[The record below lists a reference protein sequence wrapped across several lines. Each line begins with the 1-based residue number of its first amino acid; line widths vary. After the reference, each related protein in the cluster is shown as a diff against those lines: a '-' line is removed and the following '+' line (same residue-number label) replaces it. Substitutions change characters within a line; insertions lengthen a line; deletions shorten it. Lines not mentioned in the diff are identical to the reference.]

1 MQDEIVRLTCDI
13 FSYQI
18 DALEG
23 AVGVFGLA
31 IEEPEL
37 KCKFALEVA
46 CVMHNGHEYWTWKVD
61 LNLFNL

>member
-13 FSYQI
+13 FSYQV

-23 AVGVFGLA
+23 AVGVFGLT

-37 KCKFALEVA
+37 KCKFALEVT
-46 CVMHNGHEYWTWKVD
+46 CVMHNGHENWTWKVD